1 MILACV
7 LITTSAFY
15 SHAEVIYGRGQ
26 DTKAVYILV
35 IGDVLL
41 INDHRSAPLRVW
53 NDQSVS
59 EMVQH
64 VNPNDCYI
72 ITPFG
77 LLGNE
82 SLVGKDRRVESTA
95 IVVSE
100 TAVLYKVTGAGMAFI
115 MERLTI
121 DR

>member
-1 MILACV
+1 MFKI
-7 LITTSAFY
+7 ITTSDFY

-26 DTKAVYILV
+26 DTKAVYILI

-41 INDHRSAPLRVW
+41 IHDHRNAPLQAW
-53 NDQSVS
+53 NDKSVS

-64 VNPNDCYI
+64 VNPSDCYV
-72 ITPFG
+72 ITSFG

-100 TAVLYKVTGAGMAFI
+100 TAVLYKVTGAGMTFI